1 MLESQMNNFFK
12 KNQSRIR
19 MLPVDEMGQNNEF
32 LQFRGRNFSGLI
44 GGSNQT
50 PEKISQDGQND
61 L

>member
-1 MLESQMNNFFK
+1 
-12 KNQSRIR
+12 
-19 MLPVDEMGQNNEF
+19 MLPVDEMGQKNEL